1 MNCFPGYDAETEER
15 MQILHSILKEDD
27 RRRYAAV
34 EAMKIGYG
42 GVAYISRLLR
52 CAPMTIDAGITEIKM
67 LQKCK
72 PEDRQPPAGP
82 NRTRRVGGGRHRK
95 IDGEKGE
102 ALQLAFDEVLKPN
115 TAGSPTDEEVKW
127 TDLKPF
133 QISLLL
139 YNNKGIDASVYMV
152 KQLLQD
158 GGYRNRAPRKELI
171 TGSVDPVRR
180 NEQFLYIFEL
190 EERYLDR
197 GDPVLSIDTKKKEP
211 IGCFRRPGKSWSR
224 EERKVYDH
232 DFRHLAIGKGVP
244 HGIYDVGENFGFINI
259 GTSAETS
266 QFIADSIARWYHWC
280 GQYWYPDADEILLTF
295 DSGGAN
301 GIHSKLFKEDMINL
315 SARLGLKIRIAHYPP
330 YTSKWNQIEH
340 RLFSHLERSL
350 GGLVLDSF
358 ELLRQA
364 AANTMTATGLWAKAY
379 ILDKVYE
386 TGRECSAHFDDLLS
400 LYFRRDERDGN
411 WNYEIDARL
420 LDIAE

>member
-1 MNCFPGYDAETEER
+1 MNSFPGYDVETEER
-15 MQILHSILKEDD
+15 MQILHGILKEDD

-42 GVAYISRLLR
+42 GVAYISRLLC
-52 CAPMTIDAGITEIKM
+52 CAPMTVDAGIREIKE

-72 PEDRQPPAGP
+72 SEDRQPPAGP

-95 IDGEKGE
+95 IDDT
-102 ALQLAFDEVLKPN
+102 LQQAFNDVLKPN
-115 TAGSPTDEEVKW
+115 TAGSPTDEKVKW

-133 QISLLL
+133 QISSRL
-139 YNNKGIDASVYMV
+139 YNKGIDASIYMV
-152 KQLLQD
+152 KQLLHD
-158 GGYRNRAPRKELI
+158 GGFRNRAPSKELI
-171 TGSVDPVRR
+171 TGDVDPVRR

-190 EERYLDR
+190 EERYLDK
-197 GDPVLSIDTKKKEP
+197 GVPVLSVDTKKKEP
-211 IGCFRRPGKSWSR
+211 IGCFRRYGSSWTR

-266 QFIADSIARWYHWC
+266 QFVADSIARWYHWC
-280 GQYWYPDADEILLTF
+280 GQYWYPEADEILLTF

-301 GIHSKLFKEDMINL
+301 GIHSNLFKEDMINL

-330 YTSKWNQIEH
+330 YTSKWNLIEH

-358 ELLRQA
+358 ECLRQA

-379 ILDKVYE
+379 ILDKIYE
-386 TGRECSAHFDDLLS
+386 TGRECSVHFNDLMS

-420 LDIAE
+420 LDIAK